1 MRIAVIGA
9 HGTGKTTLIEDLAAA
24 SDQFEIVPEPFWVF
38 PQGEAAF
45 LDGPT
50 TEDLEE
56 QLKQSCDLICDRTDQ
71 KNVVFDRCPLDFLAY
86 LDVISNAEGYE
97 WVPDGKLMTRIERA
111 MQALDLVVFVPVL
124 SPDEIE
130 VQIEFPKLRRQV
142 DARLK
147 RMLRDDKWGFFEADL
162 RVIEVSGSPT
172 QRVSSVVTEVTAR
185 GTTF

>member
-1 MRIAVIGA
+1 MRIAVTGA
-9 HGTGKTTLIEDLAAA
+9 HGTGKTTLVEDLAAA
-24 SDQFEIVPEPFWVF
+24 SDQFGIVPEPFWLF

-50 TEDLEE
+50 IEDFEE
-56 QLKQSCDLICDRTDQ
+56 QLRQSCALISDPNDQ

-86 LDVISNAEGYE
+86 LDVTSKAEGYE

-130 VQIEFPKLRRQV
+130 VQIEFPRLRRQV

-147 RMLRDDKWGFFEADL
+147 EMLHDDDWGFFEAGL
-162 RVIEVSGSPT
+162 HMLEVSGSPN
-172 QRVSSVVTEVTAR
+172 QRVASVVTEVTAH
-185 GTTF
+185 GTGF